1 MRKSLKHLILFAFGT
16 IAYFEIELNWRY
28 AVGHLPV
35 HWSMAA
41 LGGILFL
48 ILGGINEKIG
58 WDMPLLCQCLLGAA
72 IVTCAEFLTGVTL
85 NIILKLE
92 VWDYSNMPLNLMGQI
107 CLPFSLVWILISG
120 VAIVADDWLRHWL
133 FGEEKPHY
141 TWKLKHGGE
150 RNELCTSDHDRWRN

>member
-1 MRKSLKHLILFAFGT
+1 MRKALKHLILFTFGA

-35 HWSMAA
+35 HWSMAV

-58 WDMPLLCQCLLGAA
+58 WDMPLPCQCLLGAA
-72 IVTCAEFLTGVTL
+72 IVTCTEFVAGVAL
-85 NIILKLE
+85 NIILGLK
-92 VWDYSNMPLNLMGQI
+92 VWDYSNLPLNLMGQI
-107 CLPFSLVWILISG
+107 CLPFSVAWISISA

-150 RNELCTSDHDRWRN
+150 RK